1 MSSEQPSQDA
11 SSAANSPVSQRQA
24 FPALMAQLRRHN
36 LLIPLIR
43 AEEVAKAVGDQAITA
58 EELGSAL
65 SAYRQRHQLESQQD
79 LEAHLRRLALTPA
92 DFQWQLSLPIRIR
105 KHSHE
110 QFAHKAEARFLK
122 RKNELDRVV
131 YSLLRLKD
139 GALARELYLRIA
151 GGEADFSELA
161 ARYSEGPE
169 QSTKGVIGPVSLT
182 QSHPALAERLRTM
195 PLGELIEPFQL
206 MDWWLVVRVERF
218 FPASFDAAMAERME
232 KELFEQG
239 IEEKVQARIHQMT
252 SGNTGTGP
260 G

>member
-1 MSSEQPSQDA
+1 
-11 SSAANSPVSQRQA
+11 
-24 FPALMAQLRRHN
+24 MAQLRRHN

>member
-11 SSAANSPVSQRQA
+11 SSAANTPSSQRQA
-24 FPALMAQLRRHN
+24 FSALMAQLRRHN

-43 AEEVAKAVGDQAITA
+43 AEEVAKAVGHQAITD
-58 EELGSAL
+58 EEMGSAL

-79 LEAHLRRLALTPA
+79 LEAHLRRLALTAA

-122 RKNELDRVV
+122 RKNELDRIV

-169 QSTKGVIGPVSLT
+169 QSTKGVIGPVPLT

-239 IEEKVQARIHQMT
+239 IDENVQARINQMT
-252 SGNTGTGP
+252 AGNIGSGP